1 MAVPLEFY
9 REENRQGTKRLSMAD
24 YAIECK
30 KITKTFG
37 SVVANDQIDLKVKK
51 GEILALLGENGS
63 GKTTLMN
70 MLSGIY
76 HPDSGEILVN
86 GQTVAINSPVDAMHL
101 GIGMIHQHF
110 KLVESFRAM
119 DNIVIGTKGKR
130 LTDKEL
136 SQKIKEICDKFGLE
150 IEPEKR
156 VYEMSVSEKQTVE
169 IVKVL
174 YKGADILI
182 LDEPTAVLTPQEIDF
197 LLDIIKSLRDDG
209 KTIILITHKLE
220 EIKRIADRC
229 AILNHGRLMDVMD
242 VATTSTK
249 VMANKMVG
257 REVNFETE
265 KEPAKPG
272 KTILSIEKLNVYN
285 KQDFQVVKDVSLE
298 VHSGEIVA
306 IAGVAG
312 NGQVEIADAI
322 AGLVPV
328 RSGKILLNVRDIT
341 NLSIRERTTE
351 GISYI
356 PEDRQNYGLVMDFTL
371 SENLALRNYYKE
383 PFCHKGVL
391 DQKIFEDNSEK
402 LIEKY
407 DIRSGQGSK
416 TVVRSMS
423 GGNQQKVILGRWLMT
438 EPDFLILD
446 EPTRGIDVGTK
457 TEIQKL
463 VVKLANEGMSVVFI
477 SSEVEEMLRT
487 VTHMGILRDGEK
499 VGELEESELS
509 QENVM
514 KAIAGGDK

>member
-1 MAVPLEFY
+1 MEKETKVAAV
-9 REENRQGTKRLSMAD
+9 SM
-24 YAIECK
+24 K
-30 KITKTFG
+30 NITKTFG
-37 SVVANDQIDLKVKK
+37 SVIANDKVNLDIYK
-51 GEILALLGENGS
+51 GEILSLLGENGS

-76 HPDSGEILVN
+76 FPDEGQIFIN
-86 GQTVAINSPVDAMHL
+86 GKEEVIKSPKDALRL
-101 GIGMIHQHF
+101 GIGMVHQHF
-110 KLVESFRAM
+110 KLIDVLSATE
-119 DNIVIGTKGKR
+119 NIILGLEGR
-130 LTDKEL
+130 LNIKEA
-136 SQKIKEICDKFGLE
+136 SRKIEEICDKYGFE
-150 IEPEKR
+150 VDPKQKI
-156 VYEMSVSEKQTVE
+156 YDMTVSQKQTVE

-174 YKGADILI
+174 YRGADILI

-328 RSGKILLNVRDIT
+328 RSGKILLNGRDIT

-423 GGNQQKVILGRWLMT
+423 GGNQQKAIIAREVEQDSSLMI
-438 EPDFLILD
+438 FVQ
-446 EPTRGIDVGTK
+446 PTRGLDIGAIENIHKQIIAERDKGKAILLISLELDEIMNCADTIAVIYNGS
-457 TEIQKL
+457 IQKIAKASEL
-463 VVKLANEGMSVVFI
+463 TTNE
-477 SSEVEEMLRT
+477 
-487 VTHMGILRDGEK
+487 
-499 VGELEESELS
+499 VGEFMMGVKNKEKE
-509 QENVM
+509 
-514 KAIAGGDK
+514 A

>member
-1 MAVPLEFY
+1 MSEYIVEMKHI
-9 REENRQGTKRLSMAD
+9 TKRFPG
-24 YAIECK
+24 I
-30 KITKTFG
+30 
-37 SVVANDQIDLKVKK
+37 VANDDVTIQIKK
-51 GEILALLGENGS
+51 GEIFALLGENGA
-63 GKTTLMN
+63 GKSTLMS
-70 MLSGIY
+70 MLFGMY
-76 HPDSGEILVN
+76 EPDEGEIYIRGEKVKLE
-86 GQTVAINSPVDAMHL
+86 SPNHATKL
-101 GIGMIHQHF
+101 NIGMVHQHF
-110 KLVESFRAM
+110 KLVSNYTIAE
-119 DNIVIGTKGKR
+119 NIVMGM
-130 LTDKEL
+130 
-136 SQKIKEICDKFGLE
+136 
-150 IEPEKR
+150 EPVKKVLGCIPVVDMKKANQDIR
-156 VYEMSVSEKQTVE
+156 NLSEKYGLAVNPTDVISDINVSTQQRVE
-169 IVKVL
+169 ILKML
-174 YKGADILI
+174 YREAEILI
-182 LDEPTAVLTPQEIDF
+182 FDEPTAVLTPQEIDF

-298 VHSGEIVA
+298 VHSG
-306 IAGVAG
+306 
-312 NGQVEIADAI
+312 D
-322 AGLVPV
+322 
-328 RSGKILLNVRDIT
+328 
-341 NLSIRERTTE
+341 
-351 GISYI
+351 I

-423 GGNQQKVILGRWLMT
+423 GGNQQKAIIAREVEQDSSLMI
-438 EPDFLILD
+438 FVQ
-446 EPTRGIDVGTK
+446 PTRGLDIGAIENIHKQIIAERDKGKAILLISLELDEIMNCADTIAVIYNGS
-457 TEIQKL
+457 IQKIAKASEL
-463 VVKLANEGMSVVFI
+463 TTNE
-477 SSEVEEMLRT
+477 
-487 VTHMGILRDGEK
+487 
-499 VGELEESELS
+499 VGEFMMGVKNKEKE
-509 QENVM
+509 
-514 KAIAGGDK
+514 A